1 MQKLFVI
8 LLHFGIYFKSKGI
21 VMTDLILEIIDSYSE
36 KYEFSLVPFDG
47 GKGANLVKNKRIV
60 ARIFDNDFGLNPS
73 SVACLVN
80 DRVELLR
87 TLAENGIPCTEI
99 FVLKAD
105 SPKSVQL
112 KLSNLIQSEGEFNI
126 CVSGA
131 KKGKIIDSESSLID
145 FLEKQ
150 EYPTTFDISAKSD
163 RIGGYSVLI
172 NHGMVASVF
181 CFRSLCVIGD
191 GESALWELL
200 STERITEYNNNLDLN
215 KIPKANERVYIGDPA
230 RNVGMT
236 LEEVTDFR
244 IVSDI
249 AKLVN
254 YANSKVGINFGMVN
268 VYYKQGEYYIDGATT
283 KVDLTGFAKSN
294 NQNLIKTCNMIENV
308 LKELL

>member
-1 MQKLFVI
+1 
-8 LLHFGIYFKSKGI
+8 
-21 VMTDLILEIIDSYSE
+21 MTDLILEIIDSYAD
-36 KYEFSLVPFDG
+36 KYGFTLVPFNG
-47 GKGANLVKNKRIV
+47 GRGANLVINKKIV

-131 KKGKIIDSESSLID
+131 KKGKTIDSEKALFD

-150 EYPTTFDISAKSD
+150 EYPTSFEISANSD

-181 CFRSLCVIGD
+181 CFRSLSVIGD
-191 GESALWELL
+191 GESAVWELL
-200 STERITEYNNNLDLN
+200 STERITEYNSNLDLN
-215 KIPKANERVYIGDPA
+215 KIPKPNERVYIGDPA
-230 RNVGMT
+230 RNVGMI

-254 YANSKVGINFGMVN
+254 FANSKVGINFGMMN
-268 VYYKQGEYYIDGATT
+268 VYYKQGEYYIDDATT